1 MNQPMWPSTP
11 SGPPSTTVPAW
22 SMYFLY
28 SSVCCQ
34 SSSTASTSPSAIAWN
49 AGISAT
55 LVISTWQP
63 RFSSSTFLAM

>member
-11 SGPPSTTVPAW
+11 SGPPWTTVPAL

-28 SSVCCQ
+28 SSTCCQ
-34 SSSTASTSPSAIAWN
+34 SSSTASTLPSAIAWKT
-49 AGISAT
+49 GISAI

-63 RFSSSTFLAM
+63 SLSSSTALAM